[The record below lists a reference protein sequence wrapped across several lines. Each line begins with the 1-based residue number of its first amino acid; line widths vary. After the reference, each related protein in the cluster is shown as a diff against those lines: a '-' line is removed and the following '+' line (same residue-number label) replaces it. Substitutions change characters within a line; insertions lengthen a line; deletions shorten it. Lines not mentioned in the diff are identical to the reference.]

1 MKKMLMVMIS
11 ILCLCGC
18 GSSLGSFEDG
28 TLDHTELIRRLNSA
42 SVENGWQLMMLKE
55 NADTG
60 GLQRYGL
67 RTEDV
72 VSYGIYPAVLQAVP
86 DEIAFFE
93 ITEDNRTH
101 VIEKVHTY
109 VESRQQDTVLL
120 PSYKE
125 VLKSYKELEIGK
137 YYIIII
143 GKDAQKAAQF
153 IEECR

>member
-1 MKKMLMVMIS
+1 MKKMLMVMIGL
-11 ILCLCGC
+11 LCLCVC

-93 ITEDNRTH
+93 ITEDNRQH
-101 VIEKVHTY
+101 VIEKVHAY
-109 VESRQQDTVLL
+109 VESRQQDTALL
-120 PSYKE
+120 SSYKE

-143 GKDAQKAAQF
+143 GKDAQKAVQF

>member
-72 VSYGIYPAVLQAVP
+72 VSYGIYPAVLQAVGAYLCGKP
-86 DEIAFFE
+86 TAGYCFAAFLYRGAK
-93 ITEDNRTH
+93 I
-101 VIEKVHTY
+101 
-109 VESRQQDTVLL
+109 L
-120 PSYKE
+120 
-125 VLKSYKELEIGK
+125 
-137 YYIIII
+137 
-143 GKDAQKAAQF
+143 
-153 IEECR
+153 